1 MTGAD
6 RMPPLPP
13 DRLTPEQA
21 AAVKEIESGPR
32 GAVVGPFIAALRS
45 PEFMRRLQKLG
56 EYLRFGNAFGPRLTE
71 LAVLLVARRWSAQFE
86 WVMHAP
92 IAAERGIRPETID
105 AIAAGRRPAG
115 LPDDELAVFELVSEL
130 LQDGAVSDG
139 SYERAVSAL
148 GEAGVVDLVGT
159 VGYYS
164 MLAMILSVA
173 QTPLPLDKAPALE
186 PLPGRPGGSVPG
198 AALAADST
206 DG

>member
-13 DRLTPEQA
+13 DRLTPAQR
-21 AAVKEIESGPR
+21 AAVEEIESGPR

-56 EYLRFGNAFGPRLTE
+56 EYLRFGNAVGPRLTE

-105 AIAAGRRPAG
+105 AIAEGRRPPA
-115 LPDDELAVFELVSEL
+115 LADDELAVFDLVSEL
-130 LQDGAVSDG
+130 LQDGAVSDS
-139 SYERAVSAL
+139 SYERAVSVV
-148 GEAGVVDLVGT
+148 GEAGVIDLIGI

-173 QTPLPLDKAPALE
+173 QTPLPPDKAPVLRS
-186 PLPGRPGGSVPG
+186 LPGR
-198 AALAADST
+198 AD
-206 DG
+206 G

>member
-1 MTGAD
+1 MIGAD

-13 DRLTPEQA
+13 DHMTPEQR
-21 AAVKEIESGPR
+21 AAVQEIESGPR

-56 EYLRFGNAFGPRLTE
+56 EYLRFDNAIGPRLTE

-92 IAAERGIRPETID
+92 IAAERGIPPETID
-105 AIAAGRRPAG
+105 AIAAGRRPAR
-115 LPDDELAVFELVSEL
+115 LADDELAVFDVVSEL

-139 SYERAVSAL
+139 SYERAVTAL
-148 GEAGVVDLVGT
+148 GEAGVIDLIGT

-173 QTPLPLDKAPALE
+173 RTPLPPDKSPVLE
-186 PLPGRPGGSVPG
+186 PLPARDGRSARG
-198 AALAADST
+198 AALAADSN